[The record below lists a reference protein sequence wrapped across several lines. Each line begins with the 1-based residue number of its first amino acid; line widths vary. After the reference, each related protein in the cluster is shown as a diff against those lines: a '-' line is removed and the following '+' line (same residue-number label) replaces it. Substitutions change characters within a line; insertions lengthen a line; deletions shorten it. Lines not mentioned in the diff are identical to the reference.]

1 MPIFF
6 AILEHALHC
15 VGKSAHENCVWP
27 PLRPFKMMKEG
38 VFYFVIPSLV
48 LDIFK
53 FDDVTNYTM
62 VVRNPK
68 NENISNTVGVIIFKL
83 GAMQ

>member
-1 MPIFF
+1 
-6 AILEHALHC
+6 
-15 VGKSAHENCVWP
+15 
-27 PLRPFKMMKEG
+27 MKEG